1 MLTVASVRL
10 SVATKIFLCFVAVLV
25 TFGSVSITAIWSL
38 HTLGADLGVV
48 SECYLPLT
56 SSVAQIQ
63 IFQENRERDNDRL
76 LGVNDRATERV
87 MMGYT
92 RAFFPKMMRD
102 RVAAARTVVERSRAL
117 ARRGDLD
124 FLNEMDRALQVLSD
138 RYSKY
143 NDAANALY
151 DAISRDPAARRG
163 PHGGWDA
170 PVLDGRL
177 HKPGEP
183 KTEPVPPA
191 LSKEDAALSADDLI
205 KKRAAAF
212 KDLGVSITGEVQIL
226 SSRLESRVQRRVN
239 DVHRAEV
246 QLVWAIIGLTLAAI
260 LVGLLATGI
269 AQRTL
274 QPIRVLTEGVKGISR
289 GDFALEVPPRSNDE
303 LGILVQEFNAM
314 AASLRQ
320 RERQLLEQRELL
332 LRSERLAAIG
342 RVSAQVTHE
351 IRNPLSSIGLN
362 AELLGDELDA
372 ASFEDPKK
380 RQEAIGLL
388 SAMAKEIDRLTEIS
402 EQYLAFARPPRQG
415 QDKIDLNELVE
426 NLLAFLQPELQQA
439 GVTVQLDLVPNLPA
453 VVGDEGQLRQALR
466 NLIRNAR
473 EAMAPKGGKLTVR
486 TRFSPDAADPKPGGP
501 VSVEVTDEGP
511 GVPPEALAN
520 LFDPFYSTKEQGT
533 GLGLALTQQ
542 IAADH
547 GGTLSCESPPG
558 QGATFRLSLPASA
571 PAVIATAE
579 STAPPPAANA

>member
-1 MLTVASVRL
+1 VRL

-38 HTLGADLGVV
+38 HTLGEDLGVV

-102 RVAAARTVVERSRAL
+102 RVAAARAVVQRSRPL
-117 ARRGDLD
+117 ARHGDLE
-124 FLNEMDRALQVLSD
+124 FLNEMDRELTSLSD
-138 RYSKY
+138 RYGKY
-143 NDAANALY
+143 NDAASALY

-163 PHGGWDA
+163 PHGGWDT
-170 PVLDGRL
+170 PVLDGRP

-183 KTEPVPPA
+183 KAEPAPPPA
-191 LSKEDAALSADDLI
+191 LSKEDAALSPDELI
-205 KKRAAAF
+205 KKKATAL
-212 KDLGVSITGEVQIL
+212 KDIGVSITGEVQIL
-226 SSRLESRVQRRVN
+226 SSRLETRVARRVN
-239 DVHRAEV
+239 DVHRAEL
-246 QLVWAIIGLTLAAI
+246 QLVWAIIGLTFAAI

-303 LGILVQEFNAM
+303 LGILVREFNAM

-372 ASFEDPKK
+372 ATFADPKK
-380 RQEAIGLL
+380 RQEAIDLL

-415 QDKIDLNELVE
+415 LDKVELNEVVE
-426 NLLAFLQPELQQA
+426 NLLGFLQPELQQA
-439 GVTVQLDLVPNLPA
+439 GVTVQLELAAELPA

-473 EAMAPKGGKLTVR
+473 EAMAPRGGRLTVR
-486 TRFSPDAADPKPGGP
+486 TRLLPSSAPGTQ
-501 VSVEVTDEGP
+501 VSIEVMDEGP
-511 GVPPEALAN
+511 GVAPEALTN

-547 GGTLSCESPPG
+547 GGTLSCQSPPG
-558 QGATFRLSLPASA
+558 HGATFVLTLPADDA
-571 PAVIATAE
+571 PHPRPTTEPA
-579 STAPPPAANA
+579 APPTASV

>member
-1 MLTVASVRL
+1 MRL
-10 SVATKIFLCFVAVLV
+10 SVATKIFLCFVVVLL

-63 IFQENRERDNDRL
+63 IFQENKERDNDRM
-76 LGVNDRATERV
+76 LGVADRATERV

-102 RVAAARTVVERSRAL
+102 RVSAARAVVLQSRKL
-117 ARRGDLD
+117 ARGTDLE
-124 FLNEMDRALQVLSD
+124 FLNEMDRELQLLMD
-138 RYSKY
+138 RYGKY
-143 NDAANALY
+143 NDAHGALY

-163 PHGGWDA
+163 PHGGWEP
-170 PVLDGRL
+170 PVVDGRL
-177 HKPGEP
+177 RKPGEP
-183 KTEPVPPA
+183 KIEPAPPPV
-191 LSKEDAALSADDLI
+191 LSKEDAALTPDELI
-205 KKRAAAF
+205 KKRAAAL
-212 KDLGVSITGEVQIL
+212 KDIGLSITGEVQIL
-226 SSRLESRVQRRVN
+226 SSRLESRVNRRVN

-246 QLVWAIIGLTLAAI
+246 RLAWAIIGLTLAAI
-260 LVGLLATGI
+260 LVGLLATGF

-289 GDFALEVPPRSNDE
+289 GDFALEVPPRSKDE
-303 LGILVQEFNAM
+303 LGILAQEFNAM

-332 LRSERLAAIG
+332 LRNERLAAIG

-372 ASFEDPKK
+372 ASFADPRK
-380 RQEAIGLL
+380 RQEAIDLL
-388 SAMAKEIDRLTEIS
+388 SAMAREIDRLTEIS
-402 EQYLAFARPPRQG
+402 EQYLAFARPPRPG
-415 QDKIDLNELVE
+415 QDKVDLNDVVGD
-426 NLLAFLQPELQQA
+426 LLAFLQPELQQ
-439 GVTVQLDLVPNLPA
+439 GSVTVQLELTPEVPS

-486 TRFSPDAADPKPGGP
+486 TRVSTGAGDQ

-511 GVPPEALAN
+511 GVPPGALAN

-547 GGTLSCESPPG
+547 GGTLSCQSPPG
-558 QGATFRLSLPASA
+558 LGATFVLSLPASG
-571 PAVIATAE
+571 TALPRPTSE
-579 STAPPPAANA
+579 EGEVPTANV